1 MRIGIFGGTFDPIHL
16 GHLLLA
22 ENCRESCA
30 LDQVVFVPCALSPHK
45 QDREPTAGAVR
56 LEMLRLATGGN
67 EFFSVSEVEIQ
78 RGGISYSVDTLE
90 SIQQGHPQAELFFL
104 MGADSLAQFHLWKR
118 PDRICQLATLVVI
131 QRPGNE
137 PPVLDTGA
145 FSPRPT
151 HDVRMLRCEAPLID
165 ISSSDIRRRVSS
177 GRSIRYRTPRGVEE
191 YIRANR
197 LYGATDA
204 S

>member
-90 SIQQGHPQAELFFL
+90 SIQQGQ
-104 MGADSLAQFHLWKR
+104 
-118 PDRICQLATLVVI
+118 DRKSVV
-131 QRPGNE
+131 
-137 PPVLDTGA
+137 
-145 FSPRPT
+145 
-151 HDVRMLRCEAPLID
+151 
-165 ISSSDIRRRVSS
+165 
-177 GRSIRYRTPRGVEE
+177 
-191 YIRANR
+191 
-197 LYGATDA
+197 
-204 S
+204 